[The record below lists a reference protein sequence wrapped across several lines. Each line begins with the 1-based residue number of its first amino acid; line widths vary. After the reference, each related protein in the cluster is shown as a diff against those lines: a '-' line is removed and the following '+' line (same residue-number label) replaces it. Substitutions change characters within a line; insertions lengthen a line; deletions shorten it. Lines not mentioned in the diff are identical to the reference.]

1 MSGASARSWVV
12 DDRIGEYAAAHTT
25 PPDDVVRDLRAA
37 TLEVAGQ
44 WAMMQI
50 GDDQARLMEVVA
62 RATRARRAV
71 EIGTFTGYSALA
83 VARGMGPD
91 GHLLC
96 CDVSEEWTAV
106 ARAHWEQAGV
116 SDRIELR
123 IGPALDTLRS
133 LPAEPTFDLA
143 FVDADKTGYLDYFQE
158 LVPRLRVGGLLLAD
172 NTLQRGQVVDPA
184 VSDDA
189 VVAIRTFNDAVLAD
203 DRVVSVLLPIGD
215 GLTFIQKVVA

>member
-1 MSGASARSWVV
+1 VSGASARSWVV

-25 PPDDVVRDLRAA
+25 PPDDVVRDLRAT
-37 TLEVAGQ
+37 TLAVAGQ
-44 WAMMQI
+44 WSMMQI

-62 RATRARRAV
+62 RATGARRAV

-83 VARGMGPD
+83 VARGMGPE

-133 LPAEPTFDLA
+133 LPVEPTYDLA
-143 FVDADKTGYLDYFQE
+143 FVDADKTGYLDYFHE

-172 NTLQRGQVVDPA
+172 NTLQRGQVVDPD
-184 VSDDA
+184 VTDES
-189 VVAIRTFNDAVLAD
+189 VVAIRAFNDAVLAD
-203 DRVVSVLLPIGD
+203 DRVVSVLLPVGD

>member
-12 DDRIGEYAAAHTT
+12 DDRIGDYAAAHTT

-133 LPAEPTFDLA
+133 LPVEPTYDLA
-143 FVDADKTGYLDYFQE
+143 FVDADKTGYLDYFHE

-172 NTLQRGQVVDPA
+172 NTLQRGQVVDPT
-184 VSDDA
+184 VTDES
-189 VVAIRTFNDAVLAD
+189 VVAIRSFNDAVLAD
-203 DRVVSVLLPIGD
+203 DRVVSVLLPVGD

>member
-1 MSGASARSWVV
+1 VSGASARSWVV
-12 DDRIGEYAAAHTT
+12 DDRIGDYAAAHTT

-62 RATRARRAV
+62 RATGARRAV

-106 ARAHWEQAGV
+106 ARTHWEQAGV

-133 LPAEPTFDLA
+133 LPVEPTFDLA
-143 FVDADKTGYLDYFQE
+143 FVDADKTGYLDYFHE

-184 VSDDA
+184 VTDES

-203 DRVVSVLLPIGD
+203 DRVVSVLLPVGD

>member
-1 MSGASARSWVV
+1 VTGASARSWVV
-12 DDRIGEYAAAHTT
+12 DDGIGEYAAAHTT

-50 GDDQARLMEVVA
+50 GDDQARLMEIVA
-62 RATRARRAV
+62 RATGARRAV

-143 FVDADKTGYLDYFQE
+143 FVDADKTGYLDYFHE

-184 VSDDA
+184 VTDES
-189 VVAIRTFNDAVLAD
+189 VVAIRAFNDAVLAD